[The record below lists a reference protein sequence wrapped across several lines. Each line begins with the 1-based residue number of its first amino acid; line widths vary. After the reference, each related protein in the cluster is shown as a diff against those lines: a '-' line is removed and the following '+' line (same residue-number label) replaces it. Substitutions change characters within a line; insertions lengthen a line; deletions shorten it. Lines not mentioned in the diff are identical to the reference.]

1 MTTIADISSLKEMRS
16 ITFADLFYEVLEST
30 DGRGITRGI
39 IAAIDPGFVPALA
52 KRREETLALLVI
64 KDALSSA
71 RNKHLR
77 EVQEK
82 EEEEARKQAER
93 EMQEKLYGALG
104 YGASSLFRDIQ
115 RLEELQ
121 ELQDSLRGGS
131 STANSAQNRAKR
143 KVRTLGFDELLNVLK
158 NEVID
163 ETPECITALAE
174 EDDLC
179 SEFLA
184 VLEERISQQ
193 GNASPN
199 KALKGLYMLPEL
211 NDDQE
216 LIIFFGNNF
225 HATFAN
231 VDAYTGLLYASEY
244 FDYDGYYLNSVILS
258 ATKEEREAV
267 IRNER
272 NARDYA
278 EAQRALGNGEYDE
291 AIQLFDKL
299 GSYKNSAAM
308 LQKAYGAHREAAR
321 AEVYRQASQLL
332 EEGKFDEAEKSFT
345 ELEDYKDSPHKL
357 EEIERLREDAAKE
370 VIYKEAILKM
380 EDAKYIEAEELFL
393 SLGEFRFAPKMAK
406 QAGEKKN
413 EWLYKKAMKHRKK
426 GEFDAAIRTFK
437 KLGDY
442 KDSKDQVEKTKQEK
456 EEDRIWKEREEE
468 LRMIGLYEEG
478 KKYLADEEFEKAAQL
493 FTDLADFQDAQSLLA
508 QTRETAEKEA
518 AYKEAEAL
526 FARNAYTSAEKAY
539 KALGDYKDCQWK
551 AECAKKANEE
561 RKEQQYQNARTYLKV
576 GEYKRAES
584 GFKKLGKYLDSAEL
598 MEQAA
603 VLASAKDRFESADYA
618 GVKRNLRM
626 PVLAESTI
634 AKKMLEDVEKI
645 ERLIESTKQLK
656 KELQATE
663 AEHAKVEKR
672 LAELIEVSR
681 VPVASQIALNE
692 SIARH
697 KALQEKL
704 SGLGVFA
711 LKEKRNVQAQ
721 MSEEAALQDRC
732 RRQIPAEENEK
743 QAAIEQEKRLL
754 DGRKQQLSSKIE
766 SLRAQI
772 IKNNTKLTLLK
783 GSAGKAD
790 VTVV

>member
-16 ITFADLFYEVLEST
+16 ITFADLFYEVFESA

-52 KRREETLALLVI
+52 KQREETLALLVI
-64 KDALSSA
+64 KDAVSSA

-93 EMQEKLYGALG
+93 ERQEKLYGALG
-104 YGASSLFRDIQ
+104 FGGGGLFLSIQ

-131 STANSAQNRAKR
+131 STFNSAQDRAKR
-143 KVRTLGFDELLNVLK
+143 KVKTLGFDELLNVLK

-163 ETPECITALAE
+163 ETSECINALAE

-184 VLEERISQQ
+184 VLEERITQQ

-211 NDDQE
+211 SDDQE

-231 VDAYTGLLYASEY
+231 IDAYTGLLYASEY

-267 IRNER
+267 IQSER

-308 LQKAYGAHREAAR
+308 LQKSYEARQEAAR
-321 AEVYRQASQLL
+321 AEAYRQASQLL
-332 EEGKFDEAEKSFT
+332 EEGKFDEAEKGFT
-345 ELEDYKDSPHKL
+345 ELEDYKDSPQKL

-426 GEFDAAIRTFK
+426 GEFDAAIRAFK

-468 LRMIGLYEEG
+468 LRIIGLYEEG
-478 KKYLADEEFEKAAQL
+478 KKCLVDEEFEKAEQI

-508 QTRETAEKEA
+508 QTRETAKKEA
-518 AYKEAEAL
+518 SYKEAEA
-526 FARNAYTSAEKAY
+526 FYARNAYASAEKAY
-539 KALGDYKDCQWK
+539 KALGDYKDSQLK
-551 AECAKKANEE
+551 AERAKKANEE
-561 RKEQQYQNARTYLKV
+561 RKKQQYQNAHTCLRR
-576 GEYKRAES
+576 GEYRRAES

-598 MEQAA
+598 MEQSA

-618 GVKRNLRM
+618 DVKRSLRL

-634 AKKMLEDVEKI
+634 AKEMLGDVERI
-645 ERLIESTKQLK
+645 ERLIESTKQLQ
-656 KELQATE
+656 KELKAAE

-672 LAELIEVSR
+672 LVELIEVGKK
-681 VPVASQIALNE
+681 PVASRVALDE

-697 KALQEKL
+697 EALQEIL
-704 SGLGVFA
+704 SALSVFA
-711 LKEKRNVQAQ
+711 LKEKRDTRDKMN
-721 MSEEAALQDRC
+721 EEVALQDRY
-732 RRQIPAEENEK
+732 RRQIPTEESEK
-743 QAAIEQEKRLL
+743 QAAIEQEKRPL
-754 DGRKQQLSSKIE
+754 DSRKKQLSSNIE

-772 IKNNTKLTLLK
+772 AKNETELTVLK
-783 GSAGKAD
+783 QKH
-790 VTVV
+790 